1 VNRFISYTNAFAWRM
16 IMTAAH
22 TTSYHR
28 HEQTTGAPAAEQPGE
43 TRRTLAQAEAIC
55 RAHGVRLTRIRRTVL
70 EALCSSH
77 KPLGA
82 YELADMLAPNARR
95 MAPITVYR
103 ALDFLIEQGLAHRL
117 ASRNAYIATVGSDS
131 GQEAVAY
138 LICESCG
145 AVEEASSAAFAG
157 ALSDLLSRA
166 GFEPA
171 AKVLEVAGRCPH
183 CRSQTPGR
191 H

>member
-1 VNRFISYTNAFAWRM
+1 M

-22 TTSYHR
+22 TASYHR
-28 HEQTTGAPAAEQPGE
+28 HEQTTGAHAPSAEQPGD
-43 TRRTLAQAEAIC
+43 TGRALAQAEVIC

-70 EALCSSH
+70 AALCSSH

-103 ALDFLIEQGLAHRL
+103 ALDFLMEQGLAHRL
-117 ASRNAYIATVGSDS
+117 ASRNAYIATVGSDG
-131 GQEAVAY
+131 GQETVAY
-138 LICESCG
+138 LICEACG
-145 AVEEASSAAFAG
+145 GVEEASSAAFAG
-157 ALSDLLSRA
+157 AMSDLLSRA

-183 CRSQTPGR
+183 CRVQGPGR

>member
-1 VNRFISYTNAFAWRM
+1 M
-16 IMTAAH
+16 AH
-22 TTSYHR
+22 PLTYKPLVESKSDRPHPVVSSKETT
-28 HEQTTGAPAAEQPGE
+28 Q
-43 TRRTLAQAEAIC
+43 TLARAEAIC

-70 EALCSSH
+70 EALCSSQ

-82 YELADMLAPNARR
+82 YELADMLASNARR

-117 ASRNAYIATVGSDS
+117 ASRNAYISTVNSDS
-131 GQEAVAY
+131 GQDAAVAY

-145 AVEEASSAAFAG
+145 SVSEGSSAALTG
-157 ALSDLLSRA
+157 ALSDILLRA
-166 GFEPA
+166 GFEPRS
-171 AKVLEVAGRCPH
+171 KVLEVAGHCARCRGH
-183 CRSQTPGR
+183 SQER

>member
-1 VNRFISYTNAFAWRM
+1 
-16 IMTAAH
+16 MTH
-22 TTSYHR
+22 
-28 HEQTTGAPAAEQPGE
+28 PATYKALVESKSDRLQPLPPSKE
-43 TRRTLAQAEAIC
+43 ITQTLARAEAIC

-70 EALCSSH
+70 EALCSSP

-82 YELADMLAPNARR
+82 YELADMLASNARR

-117 ASRNAYIATVGSDS
+117 ASRNAYISTVNSDS
-131 GQEAVAY
+131 GRDAVAY

-145 AVEEASSAAFAG
+145 SVSEGSSAALTG
-157 ALSDLLSRA
+157 ALSDILLRA
-166 GFEPA
+166 GFEPRS
-171 AKVLEVAGRCPH
+171 KVLEVAGH
-183 CRSQTPGR
+183 CAHCQGHSQER